1 MSPELL
7 YPRAEQAAR
16 DLADAVRRASNGE
29 APAWPAGAGAL
40 NELALA
46 LELLKATQTPVAAQ
60 TAPVKQVLVV
70 RKDLPMPSGKQVG
83 QGAHGAVNALAKE
96 DGAYIVQVGAT
107 HELRIPLDRDA
118 KAWLDTD
125 YRKIVL
131 GIKSER
137 ALLELYEKA
146 RAAGLRCHLVRDNG
160 LTVFNGEKTYTALA
174 IGPHEDSVI
183 DKLTKPMRLQLLG
196 NPPAPHQGTK
206 PNPQATPAPE
216 TPQY

>member
-1 MSPELL
+1 MNVTPQLL
-7 YPRAEQAAR
+7 YPQMEQAVH
-16 DLADAVRRASNGE
+16 DLADAVRRAAAGE
-29 APAWPAGAGAL
+29 APAWPAGAAKL
-40 NELALA
+40 AELTQT
-46 LELLKATQTPVAAQ
+46 LELLKAMQTPVEPQ

-70 RKDLPMPSGKQVG
+70 RKDLPMPTGKQVG

-96 DGAYIVQVGAT
+96 HGAYVVQVGAG

-137 ALLELYEKA
+137 ELFKLYEKA

-160 LTVFNGEKTYTALA
+160 LTVFNGEKPYTALS
-174 IGPHEDSVI
+174 IGPHEDRVI

-196 NPPAPHQGTK
+196 IQPGSPDAAAPVNSEK
-206 PNPQATPAPE
+206 
-216 TPQY
+216 